1 MVGLAL
7 ALFILNSPTDSTSP
21 DTPPEGNYLAR
32 VLQQQNISIRG
43 ARTHNLKNI
52 DLDIPRNQLV
62 VITGLSGS
70 GKSSL
75 AFDTLYAEGQR
86 RYVESL
92 STYARQFLQLMD
104 KPDVDV
110 IEGLSPAISI
120 EQKATSHNP
129 RSTVGTVTEIHDY
142 LRLLFARAGTPF
154 CPEHQL
160 PLQAQTVSQMVDA
173 VLALPEGTRLMILAP
188 LAREKKGEFL
198 DVFADMQAQ
207 GYVRF
212 RIDGLACEVENL
224 PQLKKTEKH
233 DIDVVIDRIKVRA
246 LATEDADAA
255 TALEARREFD
265 SLKQR
270 LAESFEAA
278 LRVASGRA
286 IALEI
291 DSTLRNEDG
300 GYRPKEHLFNA
311 KFSCP
316 VCSYS
321 ISELE
326 PRLFS
331 FNSPVGACPACD
343 GLGLQEFFDP
353 VRVVAFPSLS
363 LASGAIKGWDRR
375 NAYYFAMLE
384 SLAAH
389 YKFDIDQAF
398 ETLPAAVQ
406 QAVLQGSGA
415 EDIKFSYVMDSGAS
429 MGKKVSKKHPFEGI
443 IPNMQRRYRETDS
456 NLVREDLA
464 RYRSTQPCTDCG
476 GSRLRREARHV
487 KIGEGAQARA
497 IFELSHITLAE
508 SFTYFQSLHMSGAKG
523 EIAAKVVREIGL
535 RLQFLNDVGLNY
547 LSLDRSAETL
557 SGGESQRIRLASQIG
572 SGLTGVMYVLD
583 EPSIGLHQR
592 DNDRLI
598 STLQHL
604 RDIGNSVLV
613 VEHDEDMMRA
623 ADHVIDMGP
632 GAGVHGGRVMAQGT
646 FDDVKANPNSLT
658 GQYLAGTRKIA
669 VPTHRTPWLPTAHA
683 AATAEKQKAHR
694 FAPSPAA
701 VRRAEREANHL
712 ATQGDLQALK
722 VIGATGH
729 NLKGVSV
736 AFPVGLLTC
745 VTGVSGS
752 GKSTLVNDTLYTAVA
767 RTLYRAHEEPA
778 EHEAIEGIEY
788 FDKVINVDQSPI
800 GRTPRSN
807 PATYTGLF
815 TPIRELMAE
824 VPTARERGYGPGR
837 FSFNVAGGRCEACQ
851 GDGMVKVEMHFL
863 PDVYVP
869 CDVCAGM
876 RYNRET
882 LEVLYKGK
890 NIAQIL
896 QLTVEAA
903 HEFFKAVPT
912 IARKLHTL
920 LEVGL
925 SYIRLGQAATTLS
938 GGEAQ
943 RVKLAQELSKRDT
956 GRTLYILDEP
966 TTGLHFADID
976 LLLKVLHQLRDAGN
990 TIVVIEHNLD
1000 VIKTADWLIDMGP
1013 EGGSGG
1019 GTVVGVGTPED
1030 LAANPAS
1037 HTGRYLARLLTA

>member
-1 MVGLAL
+1 M
-7 ALFILNSPTDSTSP
+7 
-21 DTPPEGNYLAR
+21 
-32 VLQQQNISIRG
+32 SIRG

-92 STYARQFLQLMD
+92 SAYARQFLQLMD

-142 LRLLFARAGTPF
+142 LRLLFARAGTPH
-154 CPEHQL
+154 CPDHGL
-160 PLQAQTVSQMVDA
+160 ALQAQTVSQMVDA
-173 VLALPEGTRLMILAP
+173 VLALPEDTKLMILAP
-188 LAREKKGEFL
+188 VARDRKGEFL
-198 DVFADMQAQ
+198 DVFSQMQAQ

-212 RIDGLACEVENL
+212 RVNGESYEFDEL
-224 PQLKKTEKH
+224 PRLKKTEKH
-233 DIDVVIDRIKVRA
+233 NIDVVIDRLKVRP
-246 LATEDADAA
+246 DMQ
-255 TALEARREFD
+255 
-265 SLKQR
+265 QR

-278 LRVASGRA
+278 LRLGDSRA
-286 IALEI
+286 IALEM
-291 DSTLRNEDG
+291 DTG
-300 GYRPKEHLFNA
+300 AEHLFNA
-311 KFSCP
+311 KFACP
-316 VCSYS
+316 VCNYS

-343 GLGLQEFFDP
+343 GLGHREFFDP
-353 VRVVAFPSLS
+353 ARVVAFPSLS

-375 NAYYFAMLE
+375 NGYYFSVIE
-384 SLAAH
+384 SLAKH
-389 YKFDIDQAF
+389 YRFNVDAPF
-398 ETLPAAVQ
+398 ESLASEVQ
-406 QAVLQGSGA
+406 KVVLHGSG
-415 EDIKFSYVMDSGAS
+415 EEEIRFSYTMDSGNFA
-429 MGKKVSKKHPFEGI
+429 GKKVSKKHPFEGI
-443 IPNMQRRYRETDS
+443 IPNMERRYRETDS
-456 NLVREDLA
+456 VAVREELA
-464 RYRSTQPCTDCG
+464 RYRSLQPCNDCSG
-476 GSRLRREARHV
+476 TRLRREARHV
-487 KIGEGAQARA
+487 KVGEGDQARA
-497 IFELSHITLAE
+497 IFEISHATLRE
-508 SFTYFQSLHMSGAKG
+508 SFVYFSDLKLHGAKA
-523 EIAAKVVREIGL
+523 EIADKVVREIGL
-535 RLQFLNDVGLNY
+535 RLKFLNDVGLNY

-557 SGGESQRIRLASQIG
+557 SGGEAQRIRLASQIG

-598 STLQHL
+598 GTLRHL
-604 RDIGNSVLV
+604 RDIGNSVIV
-613 VEHDEDMMRA
+613 VEHDEDMIRA

-632 GAGVHGGRVMAQGT
+632 GAGIHGGRVMAQGT
-646 FDDVKANPNSLT
+646 FEEVQAAPASLT
-658 GQYLAGTRKIA
+658 GQYLSGAKTIA
-669 VPTHRTPWLPTAHA
+669 VPARRTAWLPVVG
-683 AATAEKQKAHR
+683 AATAETRKPSR
-694 FAPSPAA
+694 FPPSEAA
-701 VRRAEREANHL
+701 VRRAAREAQHL
-712 ATQGDLQALK
+712 ATQGPLQEIRIL
-722 VIGATGH
+722 GATGN
-729 NLKGVSV
+729 NLKNVSV

-752 GKSTLVNDTLYTAVA
+752 GKSTLVNDTLYAAVA

-778 EHEAIEGIEY
+778 AHEAIEGIEH

-824 VPTARERGYGPGR
+824 TATAKERGYGPGR

-869 CDVCAGM
+869 CDVCHGQ

-882 LEVLYKGK
+882 LEVQWKGK
-890 NIAQIL
+890 NIAQL
-896 QLTVEAA
+896 LDMTVEDAYA
-903 HEFFKAVPT
+903 FLQAVPT
-912 IARKLHTL
+912 IARKLQTL
-920 LEVGL
+920 LDVGL
-925 SYIRLGQAATTLS
+925 SYVKLGQAATTLS

-943 RVKLAQELSKRDT
+943 RVKLALELSKRDT

-1000 VIKTADWLIDMGP
+1000 VIKTADWVIDMGP
-1013 EGGSGG
+1013 EGGAGG
-1019 GTVVGVGTPED
+1019 GTVVGQGTPEAI
-1030 LAANPAS
+1030 AANEAS
-1037 HTGRYLARLLTA
+1037 HTGRYLQRLL

>member
-1 MVGLAL
+1 MVGFPLRTTFVTFPPDAP
-7 ALFILNSPTDSTSP
+7 ADAVRPTAD
-21 DTPPEGNYLAR
+21 GAYLAR
-32 VLQQQNISIRG
+32 VLREQRISIRG

-92 STYARQFLQLMD
+92 SAYARQFLGRLD
-104 KPDVDV
+104 KPDVDL

-142 LRLLFARAGTPF
+142 LRLLYARAGTPF
-154 CPEHQL
+154 CPEHDL
-160 PLQAQTVSQMVDA
+160 PLAAQTVSQMVDA
-173 VLALPEGTRLMILAP
+173 VLALPQDTKLMLLAP
-188 LAREKKGEFL
+188 VAREKKGEFTEL
-198 DVFADMQAQ
+198 FAQMQAL

-212 RIDGLACEVENL
+212 RVDGQIYEHENL
-224 PQLKKTEKH
+224 PALKKTEKH
-233 DIDVVIDRIKVRA
+233 SIDVVIDRVKVRTD
-246 LATEDADAA
+246 LQ
-255 TALEARREFD
+255 
-265 SLKQR
+265 QR
-270 LAESFEAA
+270 LAESIEAV
-278 LRVASGRA
+278 LRVGGHEGNGRVL
-286 IALEI
+286 ALEM
-291 DSTLRNEDG
+291 DTG
-300 GYRPKEHLFNA
+300 QEHLFSS
-311 KFSCP
+311 KFACP

-321 ISELE
+321 LPELE

-331 FNSPVGACPACD
+331 FNSPMGACPACD
-343 GLGLQEFFDP
+343 GIGQTDVFDP
-353 VRVVAFPSLS
+353 VRVVAFPTLS

-375 NAYYFAMLE
+375 NGYYFAMLE
-384 SLAAH
+384 SLAKH
-389 YKFDIDQAF
+389 YAVDIEAPF
-398 ETLPAAVQ
+398 ESLPAPVQ
-406 QAVLQGSGA
+406 HAILHGSGDEEIA
-415 EDIKFSYVMDSGAS
+415 FNYILDSGAS
-429 MGKKVSKKHPFEGI
+429 KGKTVVKKHVFEGI
-443 IPNMQRRYRETDS
+443 IPNMSRRYRETDS
-456 NLVREDLA
+456 VVVREDLA
-464 RYRSTQPCTDCG
+464 RYRSTQPCPECHGT
-476 GSRLRREARHV
+476 RLRREARHV
-487 KIGEGAQARA
+487 KLGEGEQARA
-497 IFELSHITLAE
+497 IFEVSHATLSAAHAWFNAL
-508 SFTYFQSLHMSGAKG
+508 SLTGAKA
-523 EIAAKVVREIGL
+523 EIADKVVREIAT
-535 RLQFLNDVGLNY
+535 RLQFLNDVGLSY

-557 SGGESQRIRLASQIG
+557 SGGEAQRIRLASQIG

-598 STLQHL
+598 ATLKHL
-604 RDIGNSVLV
+604 RDIGNSVIV

-646 FDDVKANPNSLT
+646 YEQVRSNPQSLT
-658 GQYLAGTRKIA
+658 GQYLSGALSIA
-669 VPTHRTPWLPTAHA
+669 VPRRRTPWLPVIEQPAPVA
-683 AATAEKQKAHR
+683 DAKSKSR
-694 FAPSPAA
+694 FPQTDASK
-701 VRRAEREANHL
+701 RRAERMAEHHAR
-712 ATQGDLQALK
+712 QGALQALR
-722 VIGATGH
+722 VVGATGN
-729 NLKGVSV
+729 NLKDVSV
-736 AFPVGLLTC
+736 DFPVGLLTC

-752 GKSTLVNDTLYTAVA
+752 GKSTLVNDTLYAAVA
-767 RTLYRAHEEPA
+767 RQLYRAHEEPA
-778 EHEAIEGIEY
+778 AHEEIVGIEY

-824 VPTARERGYGPGR
+824 VNTAKERGYGPGR

-851 GDGMVKVEMHFL
+851 GDGVVKVEMHFL

-869 CDVCAGM
+869 CDICHGQ

-882 LEVLYKGK
+882 LEVLWKGK

-896 QLTVEAA
+896 GLTVEDAYA
-903 HEFFKAVPT
+903 FFKDVPT
-912 IARKLHTL
+912 IARKLQTL
-920 LEVGL
+920 LDVGL
-925 SYIRLGQAATTLS
+925 SYLRLGQSATTLS

-990 TIVVIEHNLD
+990 TIVIIEHNLD

-1013 EGGSGG
+1013 EGGAGG
-1019 GTVVGVGTPED
+1019 GTVVAEGTPEQV
-1030 LAANPAS
+1030 AANPAS
-1037 HTGRYLARLLTA
+1037 HTGQYLVPYLRTKSE

>member
-1 MVGLAL
+1 M
-7 ALFILNSPTDSTSP
+7 NPTAPDSASSN
-21 DTPPEGNYLAR
+21 GRYLASL
-32 VLQQQNISIRG
+32 VQQQRISVRG

-92 STYARQFLQLMD
+92 SAYARQFLQLMD

-142 LRLLFARAGTPF
+142 LRLLFARAGTPH
-154 CPEHQL
+154 CPTHGL

-173 VLALPEGTRLMILAP
+173 VLALPAETKVMVLAP
-188 LAREKKGEFL
+188 VARERKGEYL
-198 DVFADMQAQ
+198 ELFADMQAQ

-212 RIDGLACEVENL
+212 RVDGESYEFDQL
-224 PQLKKTEKH
+224 PALKKNEKH
-233 DIDVVIDRIKVRA
+233 DIDVVIDRLKVRP
-246 LATEDADAA
+246 DMQ
-255 TALEARREFD
+255 
-265 SLKQR
+265 QR

-278 LRVASGRA
+278 LRLAEGRA
-286 IALEI
+286 IALEMEP
-291 DSTLRNEDG
+291 DPASQG
-300 GYRPKEHLFNA
+300 PAEHLFNA
-311 KFSCP
+311 RFACP

-321 ISELE
+321 LSELE

-331 FNSPVGACPACD
+331 FNSPVGACPSCD
-343 GLGLQEFFDP
+343 GLGVTEVFDP
-353 VRVVAFPSLS
+353 LRVASFPSLS

-375 NAYYFAMLE
+375 NAHYFSMLE
-384 SLAAH
+384 SLAKH
-389 YKFDIDQAF
+389 YSFDIESPFESLPEATRQAI
-398 ETLPAAVQ
+398 LY
-406 QAVLQGSGA
+406 GSGT
-415 EDIKFSYVMDSGAS
+415 EEIRFQYSLDGAD
-429 MGKKVSKKHPFEGI
+429 GRKVAKKHPFEGI

-456 NLVREDLA
+456 PIVREELA
-464 RYRSTQPCTDCG
+464 RYRSTQACPDCG
-476 GSRLRREARHV
+476 GARLRTEARHV
-487 KIGEGAQARA
+487 RLGEGPEARA
-497 IFELSHITLAE
+497 IFQISHLTLRE
-508 SFTYFQSLHMSGAKG
+508 SYDYFLQLRLPGAKG
-523 EIAAKVVREIGL
+523 EIADKVVREIAS
-535 RLQFLNDVGLNY
+535 RLKFLNDVGLSY

-598 STLQHL
+598 GTLEHL

-623 ADHVIDMGP
+623 ANHVIDMGP
-632 GAGVHGGRVMAQGT
+632 GAGIHGGRVMAQGS
-646 FDDVKANPNSLT
+646 FEDIRDNPNSLT
-658 GQYLAGTRKIA
+658 GQYLSGAKKIE
-669 VPTHRTPWLPTAHA
+669 VPAQRHTLKDP
-683 AATAEKQKAHR
+683 KQ
-694 FAPSPAA
+694 
-701 VRRAEREANHL
+701 
-712 ATQGDLQALK
+712 
-722 VIGATGH
+722 VIRIEGARGN
-729 NLKGVSV
+729 NLKNVTV
-736 AFPVGLLTC
+736 DFPVGLMTC

-752 GKSTLVNDTLYTAVA
+752 GKSTLVNETLYTAA
-767 RTLYRAHEEPA
+767 AQQIHRAHAEPA
-778 EHEAIEGIEY
+778 EHDAIEGLDQ

-851 GDGMVKVEMHFL
+851 GDGVVKVEMHFL

-869 CDVCAGM
+869 CDVCQGQ

-882 LEVLYKGK
+882 LEVQYKGR
-890 NIAQIL
+890 NIAQVL
-896 QLTVEAA
+896 DMTVEAA
-903 HEFFKAVPT
+903 AEFFKAVPT
-912 IARKLHTL
+912 LSRKLQTL

-925 SYIRLGQAATTLS
+925 SYIKLGQSATTLS

-943 RVKLAQELSKRDT
+943 RIKLALELSKRDT

-966 TTGLHFADID
+966 TTGLHFADIA
-976 LLLKVLHQLRDAGN
+976 LLLKVIHQLRDAGN

-1013 EGGSGG
+1013 EGGAGG
-1019 GTVVGVGTPED
+1019 GTVVGCGTPEA
-1030 LAANPAS
+1030 LAALPAS
-1037 HTGRYLARLLTA
+1037 HTGHYLARLLPAVGSTPA

>member
-1 MVGLAL
+1 LPGTNGSDCQSRIGTRKSPAGYHAGFPFAHPTLNDSIDGKYLGSLA
-7 ALFILNSPTDSTSP
+7 A
-21 DTPPEGNYLAR
+21 AQR
-32 VLQQQNISIRG
+32 ISIRG

-92 STYARQFLQLMD
+92 SAYARQFLQLMD

-142 LRLLFARAGTPF
+142 LRLLFARAGTPY
-154 CPEHQL
+154 CPQHGI
-160 PLQAQTVSQMVDA
+160 PLASQTVSQMVDA
-173 VLALPEGTRLMILAP
+173 VLALPEETRLMILAP
-188 LAREKKGEFL
+188 VARDRKGEFL
-198 DVFADMQAQ
+198 DVFAEMQAQ

-212 RIDGLACEVENL
+212 RVDGQAYEYDDL
-224 PQLKKTEKH
+224 PKLKKAEKH
-233 DIDVVIDRIKVRA
+233 DIDVVIDRVKIRA
-246 LATEDADAA
+246 DI
-255 TALEARREFD
+255 
-265 SLKQR
+265 KQR

-278 LRVASGRA
+278 LRLADGRA
-286 IALEI
+286 IAMEM
-291 DSTLRNEDG
+291 DG
-300 GYRPKEHLFNA
+300 GAEHLFNA
-311 KFSCP
+311 KFACP
-316 VCSYS
+316 ICNYS

-331 FNSPVGACPACD
+331 FNSPVGACPSCD
-343 GLGLQEFFDP
+343 GLGHMEFFDP
-353 VRVVAFPSLS
+353 ARVVAFPTLS

-375 NAYYFAMLE
+375 NGYYFALLE
-384 SLAAH
+384 SLGKH
-389 YKFDIDQAF
+389 YKFSLDVPF
-398 ETLPAAVQ
+398 EELAPPIQ
-406 QAVLQGSGA
+406 QAILHGSG
-415 EDIKFSYVMDSGAS
+415 EEEIRFSYTLDSGAS
-429 MGKKVSKKHPFEGI
+429 AGRKTTKKHAFEGI
-443 IPNMQRRYRETDS
+443 IPNMERRYRDTDS
-456 NLVREDLA
+456 VAVREELA
-464 RYRSTQPCTDCG
+464 RYRSMQPCPECG
-476 GSRLRREARHV
+476 GTRLRSEARHV
-487 KIGEGAQARA
+487 KVGEGAQARA
-497 IFELSHITLAE
+497 IFEIGHATLRE
-508 SFTYFQSLHMSGAKG
+508 SFEYFSGLKLHGAKA
-523 EIAAKVVREIGL
+523 EIADKVVREIGL
-535 RLQFLNDVGLNY
+535 RLKFLNDVGLNY

-557 SGGESQRIRLASQIG
+557 SGGEAQRIRLASQIG

-598 STLQHL
+598 GTLRHL
-604 RDIGNSVLV
+604 RDIGNSVIV
-613 VEHDEDMMRA
+613 VEHDEDMIRA

-632 GAGVHGGRVMAQGT
+632 GAGIHGGRVMAQGT
-646 FDDVKANPNSLT
+646 FEDVKDAGGSLT
-658 GQYLAGTRKIA
+658 GQYLSGKKTIPVPARRTR
-669 VPTHRTPWLPTAHA
+669 WLPVQDLVPYERKASRFPPSEA
-683 AATAEKQKAHR
+683 AQ
-694 FAPSPAA
+694 
-701 VRRAEREANHL
+701 RRAAREAEHL
-712 ATQGDLQALK
+712 ATRGNVQEIRVL
-722 VIGATGH
+722 GATGN
-729 NLKGVSV
+729 NLKCVSV
-736 AFPVGLLTC
+736 SFPVGLFTC

-752 GKSTLVNDTLYTAVA
+752 GKSTLVNDTLYAAVA

-778 EHEAIEGIEY
+778 AHEAVEGIEH

-824 VPTARERGYGPGR
+824 VPMAKERGYGPGR

-863 PDVYVP
+863 PDVYVA
-869 CDVCAGM
+869 CDVCRGQ

-882 LEVLYKGK
+882 LEVQWKGR

-896 QLTVEAA
+896 DMTVEDA
-903 HEFFKAVPT
+903 HLFLKAVPA
-912 IARKLHTL
+912 IARKLQTL
-920 LEVGL
+920 LDVGL
-925 SYIRLGQAATTLS
+925 SYVKLGQAATTLS

-943 RVKLAQELSKRDT
+943 RVKLALELSKRDT

-976 LLLKVLHQLRDAGN
+976 LLLRVLHQLRDAGN

-1000 VIKTADWLIDMGP
+1000 VIKTADWIIDMGP
-1013 EGGSGG
+1013 EGGAGG
-1019 GTVVGVGTPED
+1019 GEVVGVGTPED
-1030 LAANPAS
+1030 IAANPAS
-1037 HTGRYLARLLTA
+1037 HTGRYLERLL

>member
-1 MVGLAL
+1 MIKGCPQSDSA
-7 ALFILNSPTDSTSP
+7 LNSPNDSQ
-21 DTPPEGNYLAR
+21 YLANI
-32 VLQQQNISIRG
+32 LAQQRISIRG

-104 KPDVDV
+104 KPDVDM

-154 CPEHQL
+154 CPEHDL
-160 PLQAQTVSQMVDA
+160 PLQAQSVSEMVDS
-173 VLALPEGTRLMILAP
+173 VLALPEDTKLMILAP
-188 LAREKKGEFL
+188 VAREKKGEFVEL
-198 DVFADMQAQ
+198 FTEMQAQ

-212 RIDGLACEVENL
+212 RVDGQSYEFDEL
-224 PQLKKTEKH
+224 PKLKKTEKH
-233 DIDVVIDRIKVRA
+233 SIDVVIDR
-246 LATEDADAA
+246 
-255 TALEARREFD
+255 
-265 SLKQR
+265 LKSRTDQTQR

-278 LRVASGRA
+278 LRLADSKA
-286 IALEI
+286 IALEM
-291 DSTLRNEDG
+291 DTG
-300 GYRPKEHLFNA
+300 KEHLFSA

-321 ISELE
+321 LADME

-331 FNSPVGACPACD
+331 FNSPVGACPSCD
-343 GLGLQEFFDP
+343 GLGHKEFFDP
-353 VRVVAFPSLS
+353 SRIVAFPSLS

-375 NAYYFAMLE
+375 NGYYFSMLE
-384 SLAAH
+384 SLAKH
-389 YKFDIDQAF
+389 YSFDIETAF
-398 ETLPAAVQ
+398 EDLPVPVQ
-406 QAVLQGSGA
+406 GVVLCGSGD
-415 EDIKFSYVMDSGAS
+415 EEIKFSYVMDSGAS
-429 MGKKVSKKHPFEGI
+429 QGKKVTKKHAFEGVI
-443 IPNMQRRYRETDS
+443 RNFDRRYRETDS
-456 NLVREDLA
+456 SVVRDELS
-464 RYRSTQPCTDCG
+464 RYRSVQPCPDCG
-476 GSRLRREARHV
+476 GTRLRQEARHV
-487 KIGEGAQARA
+487 YLVGAPEPDGSVKKRA
-497 IFELSHITLAE
+497 IFDISRITLRE
-508 SFTYFQSLHMSGAKG
+508 SFAYFDQLKMSGAKG
-523 EIAAKVVREIGL
+523 EIAGKVVREIGL
-535 RLQFLNDVGLNY
+535 RLKFLNDVGLNY

-598 STLQHL
+598 GTLKHL
-604 RDIGNSVLV
+604 RDIGNSVIV
-613 VEHDEDMMRA
+613 VEHDEDMIRA

-646 FDDVKANPNSLT
+646 YEEVRDNPNSLT
-658 GQYLAGTRKIA
+658 GKYLAQLLKIA
-669 VPTHRTPWLPTAHA
+669 VPEKRTPWLHTV
-683 AATAEKQKAHR
+683 QKADPFANKKPSR
-694 FAPSPAA
+694 FPHSPAYE
-701 VRRAEREANHL
+701 RRAAREAQHQ
-712 ATQGDLQALK
+712 ATLGDLQALR
-722 VIGATGH
+722 VIKASGH
-729 NLKGVSV
+729 NLKDISV
-736 AFPVGLLTC
+736 EFPVGLLTC

-752 GKSTLVNDTLYTAVA
+752 GKSTLVNDTLYAAVA
-767 RTLYRAHEEPA
+767 RTLYRAHDEPA
-778 EHEAIEGIEY
+778 AHEAIEGIEH

-815 TPIRELMAE
+815 TPIRELLAE
-824 VPTARERGYGPGR
+824 MNTARERGYGAGR

-851 GDGMVKVEMHFL
+851 GDGVVKVEMHFL

-869 CDVCAGM
+869 CDVCKGM

-882 LEVLYKGK
+882 LEVQYKGK

-896 QLTVEAA
+896 DLTVEAA
-903 HEFFKAVPT
+903 AEFFKAVPT

-920 LEVGL
+920 LDVGL
-925 SYIRLGQAATTLS
+925 SYIKLGQAATTLS

-943 RVKLAQELSKRDT
+943 RVKLALELSKKDT

-1000 VIKTADWLIDMGP
+1000 VIKTADWVIDMGP
-1013 EGGSGG
+1013 EGGAGG

-1030 LAANPAS
+1030 IAANANS
-1037 HTGRYLARLLTA
+1037 HTGRYLARLL